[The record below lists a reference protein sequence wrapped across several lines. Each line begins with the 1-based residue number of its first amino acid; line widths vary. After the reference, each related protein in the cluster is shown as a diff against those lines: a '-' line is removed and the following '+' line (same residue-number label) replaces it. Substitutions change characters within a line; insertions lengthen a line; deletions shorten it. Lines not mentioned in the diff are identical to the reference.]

1 MHIVLG
7 ILAFGFLVVI
17 VVAGLTG
24 RLTMRSCC
32 SPVPIDV
39 DLRLNPAVDPGSPVL
54 PEADH

>member
-17 VVAGLTG
+17 VVAGVTG

-39 DLRLNPAVDPGSPVL
+39 DLRVNPAVDPGRSVL
-54 PEADH
+54 SEDDR